1 MYWYYLIYLL
11 VLASVGLTF
20 ENRAVWR
27 HLLQKTYFPFMLAV
41 LVLFA
46 SLRTAGVDRDYQN
59 YLDWYR
65 QVASGDLTLLS
76 WVKDPAYVLI
86 SYITASIGAPFTLI
100 LFVFSGIALLLTIVF
115 IWEVFPNRWFPILFY
130 IIFCRFFFPYEMT
143 QIRAAAAIPLMS
155 VSIVLAYKEKTWA
168 AVALFVCALTFHL
181 SVIIALPILLLVV
194 VGVRFDSRAWIVSL
208 VPLGVAGY
216 YMLQSLLSALADFSR
231 VGVYLNGNYDVKSVR
246 LLSVYFV
253 VCTTALFYAL
263 IVWNKLS
270 SRDRLLVFSSAI
282 GLFYQAV
289 LSSNDALALRMSEVL
304 GLFQVAVLVI
314 PLSHLKGNFR
324 VAYLILLIALGALFV
339 ASGMKYMGPYQSVIS

>member
-1 MYWYYLIYLL
+1 MYSYYLIYFL
-11 VLASVGLTF
+11 VLAGAGLAF
-20 ENRAVWR
+20 ENRTEWC
-27 HLLQKTYFPFMLAV
+27 HLLQKTYLPFMLAI
-41 LVLFA
+41 LFFFA
-46 SLRTAGVDRDYQN
+46 SLRAAGVDRDYQN
-59 YLDWYR
+59 YLEWYG

-76 WVKDPAYVLI
+76 WAKDPAYVLI
-86 SYITASIGAPFTLI
+86 SYIAASIGAPFTFVV
-100 LFVFSGIALLLTIVF
+100 FVFSGIALLLTIVF
-115 IWEVFPNRWFPILFY
+115 IWEVFPNRWFSLFFY

-155 VSIVLAYKEKTWA
+155 ISIMLAYKNKTWA
-168 AVALFVCALTFHL
+168 AVTLFVCALAFHL
-181 SVIIALPILLLVV
+181 SVIIALPILLLVLF
-194 VGVRFDSRAWIVSL
+194 GVRFESRAWIISL
-208 VPLGVAGY
+208 IPLGVAGF

-231 VGVYLNGNYDVKSVR
+231 AAVYLNGNYDVKSVR

-253 VCTTALFYAL
+253 VCTAALFYAF

-314 PLSHLKGNFR
+314 PLSHLRGNFR
-324 VAYLILLIALGALFV
+324 VAYLIFLIALGAIFV
-339 ASGMKYMGPYQSVIS
+339 VSGIKYMEPYQSVIL